1 MENTVNYLP
10 QGRSLFAGLSPP
22 SAGGVRFA
30 QIAFSLPGRRSARLR
45 LSRGVVT
52 PLVLRLLFRTGA
64 KWAGPGERKEGRSRG
79 DGQQHEGEK
88 DQAGDFGTMEMDIG
102 VLERDREELKFR
114 SSRNGGRGRRGWLR
128 DKRRSEN
135 KGGMRVERER
145 NRTGI
150 YSHVE
155 G

>member
-10 QGRSLFAGLSPP
+10 QGRSLSAGPSPP

-45 LSRGVVT
+45 SSRGVVT

-64 KWAGPGERKEGRSRG
+64 KWAGPGGSGEEKSRG

-88 DQAGDFGTMEMDIG
+88 DQPGNFRTMEMDIG

-114 SSRNGGRGRRGWLR
+114 GSKRMKEGRRGCLR

-135 KGGMRVERER
+135 TGQGRDEDRE
-145 NRTGI
+145 GK
-150 YSHVE
+150 E
-155 G
+155 